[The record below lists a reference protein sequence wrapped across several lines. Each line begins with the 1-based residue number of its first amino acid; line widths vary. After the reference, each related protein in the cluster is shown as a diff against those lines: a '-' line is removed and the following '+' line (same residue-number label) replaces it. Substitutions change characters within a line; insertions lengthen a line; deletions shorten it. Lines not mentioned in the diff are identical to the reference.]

1 MPPPE
6 PDLSTVKPSVAEE
19 LLSVRII
26 VRTVLIVLT
35 IIGTLLVLYL
45 LRRPLSWIF
54 IAGFIAV
61 AVSGP
66 VNLLSRRMPR
76 GVAIALVYLGLVLTP
91 FVLAAVFV
99 PPVVNQAAD
108 LADNAPKYAQDLQD
122 FVNKN
127 KQLRKLENKYDV
139 TQKIEDE
146 AAKLPT
152 KLPDAA
158 KALRDL
164 GFGVVSSVFT
174 AVTILFLSIFM
185 VASGGSW
192 ARAFLRTRPP
202 DHAERLERAIRR
214 IADAVGNFVAGAVLQ
229 ATIAG
234 VTTFIVLSILGVPFA
249 GPLAVIVGLFDLLPL
264 VGATIA
270 AFFVGLVTVFNDFPA
285 DTIVW
290 VIWAIVYQQLENNVI
305 QPQIQ
310 KRAVDIQP
318 FIVLVSVLFGSTLFG
333 VIGALLAIP
342 IAASLQIAVR
352 EYLAYRQESQA
363 LSRGLAVQA
372 RPPGPPGPTG
382 PEPGGAAG
390 APA

>member
-6 PDLSTVKPSVAEE
+6 PDLSPVKPSVAEE
-19 LLSVRII
+19 VLSVRTI

-35 IIGTLLVLYL
+35 IIGTLVVLYL

-66 VNLLSRRMPR
+66 INLLSRRLPR
-76 GVAIALVYLGLVLTP
+76 GVSIALVYLGLVLTP

-122 FVNKN
+122 FVNEN
-127 KQLRKLENKYDV
+127 KQLRELEDKYDV
-139 TQKIEDE
+139 TQKIEEE
-146 AAKLPT
+146 AGKLPD

-164 GFGVVSSVFT
+164 GFGVVSSVF
-174 AVTILFLSIFM
+174 AALTILFLSIFM
-185 VASGGSW
+185 VASGRSW
-192 ARAFLRTRPP
+192 AAAFLRTRPP
-202 DHAERLERAIRR
+202 DQAERLDRTIRR

-270 AFFVGLVTVFNDFPA
+270 AAFVGLVTVFNDFPV

-290 VIWAIVYQQLENNVI
+290 VIWAVIYQQLENNVI

-318 FIVLVSVLFGSTLFG
+318 FVVLVAVLFGSTLFG
-333 VIGALLAIP
+333 IIGALLAIP

-352 EYLAYRQESQA
+352 EYLAYRRESQA
-363 LSRGLAVQA
+363 LKQGLAVQA
-372 RPPGPPGPTG
+372 RPPGPSGPPG
-382 PEPGGAAG
+382 PEPGDAAG

>member
-1 MPPPE
+1 MR
-6 PDLSTVKPSVAEE
+6 T
-19 LLSVRII
+19 I

-61 AVSGP
+61 AMSGP
-66 VNLLSRRMPR
+66 VSLLSRRLPR
-76 GVAIALVYLGLVLTP
+76 GVAIALVYLGLILTP
-91 FVLAAVFV
+91 FVLAAVLV
-99 PPVVNQAAD
+99 PPLVTQAAD

-127 KQLRKLENKYDV
+127 KQLRKLEDKYDV

-146 AAKLPT
+146 AAKLPGQ
-152 KLPDAA
+152 LPDAA

-185 VASGGSW
+185 VASGNRW
-192 ARAFLRTRPP
+192 AAAFLRTRPP
-202 DHAERLERAIRR
+202 DHAERLERTIRR
-214 IADAVGNFVAGAVLQ
+214 IADAVGNFVAGAVIQ

-249 GPLAVIVGLFDLLPL
+249 GPLAVIVALFDLLPL

-270 AFFVGLVTVFNDFPA
+270 AVIVALVTVFNDFPA
-285 DTIVW
+285 DTIIW
-290 VIWAIVYQQLENNVI
+290 VIWAVVYQQLENSVI

-333 VIGALLAIP
+333 IVGALLAIP
-342 IAASLQIAVR
+342 IAASLQIAAR
-352 EYLAYRQESQA
+352 EYLAYRRESQA
-363 LSRGLAVQA
+363 LHEGLAVQA
-372 RPPGPPGPTG
+372 RPPASPG
-382 PEPGGAAG
+382 PEPDEPAG